1 MLVRGSSEWITSLHY
16 AFQDSI
22 NLYLIMDYYPGG
34 DLMTLISKFDDQLP
48 ENMARFYIAEM
59 VIAIE
64 SLHQLRYV
72 HRDIKPDN
80 VLLDSKG
87 HIKLADFGSCLKMMA
102 DGFVR

>member
-16 AFQDSI
+16 AFQDNS

-34 DLMTLISKFDDQLP
+34 DLMTLISKFDEQLP
-48 ENMARFYIAEM
+48 EHMARFYIAEM
-59 VIAIE
+59 IVAIE

-80 VLLDSKG
+80 ILLDRHG
-87 HIKLADFGSCLKMMA
+87 HIKLADFGSCLKMMS